1 MRISD
6 WSSDVCSSD
15 LIDRQ
20 LLAGGIEAGRARLH
34 RQQRALAGAIEP
46 DLVQAPWRAGRLQR
60 LGDLE
65 RLKGRVAADQRL
77 AQRAGGRAQVLPALI
92 ELRGE
97 VVGLQRLAVERGR
110 EQVAVWAQA
119 VGDSV
124 EAGVDRKRTRLNSSH
139 KCASG

>member
-65 RLKGRVAADQRL
+65 RLQGRVAADQRL
-77 AQRAGGRAQVLPALI
+77 DQRAGGRAQVLQALI

-97 VVGLQRLAVERGR
+97 VVGIQRLAVERGR
-110 EQVAVWAQA
+110 EHVALRAQGF
-119 VGDSV
+119 GDRS
-124 EAGVDRKRTRLNSSH
+124 EEHTSELQSLMRNSY
-139 KCASG
+139 